1 MKYEENYIFY
11 LQLVLQKNLLQI
23 LKVAKL
29 SVDQFA
35 ESLGVTDQ
43 TIRNLCS
50 FETRLSSMQ
59 FISILTMLELERK
72 YNSNNKDLDFFL
84 NILLNPENYKK
95 MSILSEQKELNP
107 ENKKSRKKAVITAG
121 LISTITMLGGAGVLI
136 PAFLIGSA
144 IKKEES
150 SEENEIGWLE
160 KFYQTRFSLL
170 QNSNYINF
178 KNSFK
183 NADSKTE
190 KEALVDKYINDLL
203 VELCE

>member
-84 NILLNPENYKK
+84 NTLLNPENYKK

-150 SEENEIGWLE
+150 LEKNEIGWLE

-183 NADSKTE
+183 NVDSKTE

>member
-84 NILLNPENYKK
+84 NTLLNPENYKK

-107 ENKKSRKKAVITAG
+107 ENKKSKKKAVITAG

-160 KFYQTRFSLL
+160 KFYKTRFSLL
-170 QNSNYINF
+170 QNSNYIDF